1 MKRVLILGGGAGG
14 VVVASRLSRMLKG
27 KASITLVDRNR
38 YHEFRPSYLWVAMGI
53 REPDGVRRELALLER
68 KGVGFLNGTVRS
80 IDASNRR
87 VGVEV
92 NGGTRMLDY
101 DYLVVSLGA
110 ELRPE
115 MLKGMEH
122 AHHTWELGDAV
133 RFRDALAGFKGGRV
147 VVGVASTPYRCPPA
161 PFELALMLRYLSEQ
175 RGVDDR
181 TEISVFHP
189 AWSVPMEPFGPFM
202 QRAFG
207 DFLVQHRITFH
218 GNWRIDHIDGERRR
232 IIADNGDVLEYD
244 LAVVIPPHVPSTA
257 VAASDLADKAT
268 GYMDVRRKNL
278 RSSRYDDVFGLG
290 DIIAP
295 TLGIGMAGVFAH
307 FEGDYIATQIADELS
322 GAYMAMNY
330 NRSGICVMDIG
341 YMGTAV
347 FCDFSKVLA
356 GEARYP
362 DCWMLGGMKAFRGI
376 KMAFERMWFA
386 EIFGR

>member
-1 MKRVLILGGGAGG
+1 MKRILILGGGAGG

-27 KASITLVDRNR
+27 KTNITIVDKSR

-53 REPDGVRRELALLER
+53 RGPDEVRRELALLER
-68 KGVGFLNGTVRS
+68 KGINFLNGTVKS
-80 IDASNRR
+80 IDAANRR

-92 NGGTRMLDY
+92 DGNTRVLEY

-115 MLKGMEH
+115 MLKGMEY
-122 AHHTWELGDAV
+122 AHHTWELDDAL
-133 RFRDALAGFKGGRV
+133 RLKDALARFKGGKI
-147 VVGVASTPYRCPPA
+147 VVGVASMPYRCPPA

-175 RGVDDR
+175 RGVDDK
-181 TEISVFHP
+181 TEISIFHP

-202 QRAFG
+202 QKAFRN
-207 DFLVQHRITFH
+207 FLEEYKIRFH
-218 GNWRIDHIDGERRR
+218 GNWRMDHIDGERKRV
-232 IIADNGDVLEYD
+232 ISKDMDALDYD
-244 LAVVIPPHVPSTA
+244 LAVVIPPHMPSRA
-257 VAASDLADKAT
+257 VAESEIADKAT
-268 GYMDVRRKNL
+268 GYMSVSRKNL
-278 RSSRYDDVFGLG
+278 RNARYDDVFGLG

-322 GAYMAMNY
+322 GTYMAMSY

-341 YMGTAV
+341 YVGAAV

-356 GEARYP
+356 GEAKYP
-362 DCWMLGGMKAFRGI
+362 ECWMLGGMKAFRGI